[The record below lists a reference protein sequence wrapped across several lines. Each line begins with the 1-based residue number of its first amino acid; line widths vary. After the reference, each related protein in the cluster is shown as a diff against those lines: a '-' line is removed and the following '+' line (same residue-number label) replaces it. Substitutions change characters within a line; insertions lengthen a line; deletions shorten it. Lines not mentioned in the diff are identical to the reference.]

1 MSTES
6 FVFHREAFL
15 DKCVADHEAGLATEQ
30 AEDRAILNRINAMRS
45 TGPRTPGGK
54 ATSSQNRLAH
64 GLCATSLIIRGE
76 NQEDFEALRTEMLT
90 TYRPVTPEEQ
100 MLTDQLTESLWRLNR
115 ARRIETHTHDILMR
129 ETEEILSTDGGE
141 VSKNPDVLMASSL
154 WSEHNDGVL
163 RRLNRYVT
171 TIERSYQRALKSL
184 HFAQQNRRTL
194 PPAPVERTLEPIAE
208 VAVAASAGSSDLPP
222 IGFESKY
229 RPNPAVN
236 VPFVDRCL
244 AGFLS

>member
-1 MSTES
+1 MSTEP
-6 FVFHREAFL
+6 FVFDREAFL
-15 DKCVADHEAGLATEQ
+15 NKCAADHEAELAAEQ

-45 TGPRTPGGK
+45 TGPRTPAGK

-64 GLCATSLIIRGE
+64 GLCATSLIVRGE
-76 NQEDFEALRTEMLT
+76 SQEDFDSLRIEIAAA
-90 TYRPVTPEEQ
+90 YRPATPEER

-129 ETEEILSTDGGE
+129 DTEEVLSSDGGD
-141 VSKNPDVLMASSL
+141 VSQNPDVLMASSL

-171 TIERSYQRALKSL
+171 TIERSYQRALKNL

-194 PPAPVERTLEPIAE
+194 PPAPIVPEEIAPEPVAE
-208 VAVAASAGSSDLPP
+208 VAVAAGADFPP
-222 IGFESKY
+222 IGFESQNY
-229 RPNPAVN
+229 SSPSINI
-236 VPFVDRCL
+236 PFVDRC
-244 AGFLS
+244 